1 MAKRDYKM
9 QLNDYAHRAKN
20 ILRHNTKYQI
30 DKNIINAIFSETE
43 NIEDKVI
50 ARLSVIDSFYSTQ
63 MNKRLW
69 GIEEICASINDLSED
84 DNEVKNLAI
93 EFVDN
98 STVESKIFNLI
109 TKKYGYKKNGQ
120 PFGKASSLIT
130 KYLYFITNYQ
140 FPIYDSLVR
149 TSYCDLQ
156 IRFPDFNLPNL
167 LNDCDINFFHSIK
180 TLNSVSLIMNYDFL
194 DNLLWLY
201 GKIKQGSFSLIFQ
214 QDIYLR
220 LVSLAGVNNLKGN
233 VDQAIRNYLQN
244 HINEHQ
250 IDNLLS
256 NDFVLFF
263 NFCFE
268 NNAI

>member
-1 MAKRDYKM
+1 M
-9 QLNDYAHRAKN
+9 QLNEYAHRAAN
-20 ILRHNTKYQI
+20 ILRNNTKYQI
-30 DKNIINAIFSETE
+30 DKNIIKAIFSETA
-43 NIEDKVI
+43 NLEDKVI

-69 GIEEICASINDLSED
+69 GIEEISAAINNLSED
-84 DNEVKNLAI
+84 DNKVKNLAI

-98 STVESKIFNLI
+98 PTVESKIFDLI
-109 TKKYGYKKNGQ
+109 TKEYGCKKNGQ
-120 PFGKASSLIT
+120 PFGKASSLLT

-149 TSYCDLQ
+149 TSYRDLQ
-156 IRFPDFNLPNL
+156 RRFPDFNLSNL
-167 LNDCDINFFHSIK
+167 LDDCDINFFHSTK
-180 TLNSVSLIMNYDFL
+180 TLNSVSLIMNYDLL
-194 DNLLWLY
+194 DNFLWLY
-201 GKIKQGSFSLIFQ
+201 GKIRKGSFSLMFQ

-220 LVSLAGVNNLKGN
+220 LVNLAGVNSLTSNAI
-233 VDQAIRNYLQN
+233 DQAIRNYLKS

-250 IDNLLS
+250 LVNLLS
-256 NDFVLFF
+256 DDFVLFF